1 MVCCHYYIMIDPNAA
16 LLTISTIL
24 TALFTYLIAR
34 KKNSTSETISTS
46 KLQANIQIQ
55 ALDIVRGVMDSQR
68 VEFSKELEAIRED
81 TINLKKEIVDNK
93 HRIALLENQLVAS
106 DSVIDSLKSQ
116 IHALQS
122 TISLYQ
128 EEILRLKHIA
138 SQK

>member
-1 MVCCHYYIMIDPNAA
+1 MIDPNAA